1 MTSADLKMAVVGV
14 TVYFATQAVMNLV
27 DGQEVTSNLDS
38 VVLNCLP
45 RATNEQTLMSLSQ
58 QAAMRLNCNA
68 AKNNRTVGYGQ
79 AVKPAVKFVV
89 AVRD

>member
-1 MTSADLKMAVVGV
+1 MTKADFKMALVGV
-14 TVYFATQAVMNLV
+14 VVYFATQAVMNFV
-27 DGQEVTSNLDS
+27 DGPEVTSNLDS

-58 QAAMRLNCNA
+58 QGDALKLQCE
-68 AKNNRTVGYGQ
+68 KHRTVGYGQ